1 MIFHADPPTT
11 PNGPASGAG
20 GAGRME
26 ARGFP
31 SPAQDYFHGGI
42 DLNRHLIRDRTCTFL
57 MRVEGNAMAA
67 AGIADGDEIIVD
79 RSMVPRDG
87 SVVVAVHDGELT
99 VRRLRS
105 TSRGVA
111 LVAEGGAVQADEPA
125 VEVSELVEVAELA
138 ELEVWG
144 VVTRCLHHV

>member
-1 MIFHADPPTT
+1 MFYGGGMVFHADPPAL
-11 PNGPASGAG
+11 PAGPPSGAG
-20 GAGRME
+20 GPARNE

-67 AGIADGDEIIVD
+67 AGIADGDEILVD
-79 RSMVPRDG
+79 RSLTPRDG

-99 VRRLRS
+99 VRRLRF
-105 TSRGVA
+105 TTRGVA
-111 LVAEGGAVQADEPA
+111 LVAEGGAFQADEPA
-125 VEVSELVEVAELA
+125 VEVAELA
-138 ELEVWG
+138 ELAVWG

>member
-1 MIFHADPPTT
+1 MFYGGGMIFHADPPAG
-11 PNGPASGAG
+11 PAGPASGG
-20 GAGRME
+20 GGPARNE

-79 RSMVPRDG
+79 RSLTPRDG

-105 TSRGVA
+105 TPRGVS
-111 LVAEGGAVQADEPA
+111 LVAEGGASQADEPA
-125 VEVSELVEVAELA
+125 VEVAELA

>member
-1 MIFHADPPTT
+1 MIFHADPPAV
-11 PNGPASGAG
+11 PSGPASGG
-20 GAGRME
+20 NGAPRNG

-57 MRVEGNAMAA
+57 MRVEGNAMAG

-79 RSMVPRDG
+79 RALAPRDG
-87 SVVVAVHDGELT
+87 AVVVAVLDGEL
-99 VRRLRS
+99 VIRRLRLAG
-105 TSRGVA
+105 RGVV
-111 LVAEGGAVQADEPA
+111 LQADAAGQPDA
-125 VEVSELVEVAELA
+125 EVAELA
-138 ELEVWG
+138 ELTIWG